1 VAIKIIS
8 SSQSDK
14 GKVRSSNQDGGYSGT
29 NLYVVADG
37 MGGHAGGDI
46 ASALATQHVAK
57 IDDVYP
63 DSDQAISSL
72 LEAMREA
79 NRNLSETVSKFNYL
93 AGMGTTMDA
102 VIFTGDIANIAHI
115 GDSRVYLMRDSKL
128 TQITKDHTF
137 VQQLIDAGRITE
149 EEALVHP
156 RRNVILRVLGDT
168 SEEPEFDIHQIEV
181 QPGDRLLLCSDG
193 LCGVVPNY
201 LIEENMKVAN
211 LDEAIEL
218 LIDEAKEYGAPDN
231 VTVLLLEVR
240 DEADIPD
247 HQQPVTWLGS
257 AANEVVIKQNS
268 AGRILEV
275 FSPKAWFDAFRDLG
289 RKETFYS
296 INDPAL
302 EKAIGE
308 FDGKVR
314 SWKKRGTALFLVLA
328 LTSGGALWGVY
339 SYIQTRYYL
348 GVENGNVAIYQGIK
362 ESFGGI
368 GFSTLYKE
376 SEIRIVDLP
385 DFQQELILKS
395 VSAESLADAEAKL
408 EQILESSKD
417 G

>member
-1 VAIKIIS
+1 VPIKIIS

-14 GKVRSSNQDGGYSGT
+14 GKVRSSNQDSGYSGT

-46 ASALATQHVAK
+46 ASALATQFVAK

-63 DSDQAISSL
+63 DSDQAMSAL
-72 LEAMREA
+72 LEAMRDA
-79 NRNLSETVSKFNYL
+79 NRNLSDTVTKFSYL

-102 VIFTGDIANIAHI
+102 VIFTGAIANIAHI

-137 VQQLIDAGRITE
+137 VQQLIDAGRLTE

-201 LIEENMKVAN
+201 LIEENMRVPN

-240 DEADIPD
+240 DESDLPD
-247 HQQPVTWLGS
+247 YQQPVTWLGS

-268 AGRILEV
+268 AGRILEM
-275 FSPKAWFDAFRDLG
+275 FSPKAWIDAFRDLG
-289 RKETFYS
+289 RKETFFS
-296 INDPAL
+296 INDPTL

-328 LTSGGALWGVY
+328 LISGGALWGIY

-362 ESFGGI
+362 ESFGGF
-368 GFSTLYKE
+368 GFSTLYQE

-385 DFQQELILKS
+385 DFQQELILCR
-395 VSAESLADAEAKL
+395 
-408 EQILESSKD
+408 
-417 G
+417 

>member
-14 GKVRSSNQDGGYSGT
+14 GKVRSSNQDSGYSGT

-63 DSDQAISSL
+63 DSDQAMSSL
-72 LEAMREA
+72 LDAMREA
-79 NRNLSETVSKFNYL
+79 NRNLSDTVSKFNYL

-102 VIFTGDIANIAHI
+102 VIFTGSIANIAHI

-137 VQQLIDAGRITE
+137 VQQLIDAGKLTE

-201 LIEENMKVAN
+201 LIEENMKVVN

-240 DEADIPD
+240 DEAELADY
-247 HQQPVTWLGS
+247 QQPVTWLGS

-328 LTSGGALWGVY
+328 LISGGALWGVF

-395 VSAESLADAEAKL
+395 ISAESLADAEAKL
-408 EQILESSKD
+408 EQILVSSKD

>member
-1 VAIKIIS
+1 MPIKIIS

-14 GKVRSSNQDGGYSGT
+14 GKVRSSNQDSGYSGT

-46 ASALATQHVAK
+46 ASALATQFVAK

-63 DSDQAISSL
+63 DSDQAMSAL
-72 LEAMREA
+72 LEAMRDA
-79 NRNLSETVSKFNYL
+79 NRNLSDTVTKFSYL

-102 VIFTGDIANIAHI
+102 VIFTGAIANIAHI

-137 VQQLIDAGRITE
+137 VQQLIDAGRLTE

-168 SEEPEFDIHQIEV
+168 SEEPDFDIHQIEV

-201 LIEENMKVAN
+201 LIEENMRVPN

-240 DEADIPD
+240 DEADLPD
-247 HQQPVTWLGS
+247 YQQPVTWLGS

-268 AGRILEV
+268 AGRILEM
-275 FSPKAWFDAFRDLG
+275 FSPKAWIDAFRDLG
-289 RKETFYS
+289 RKETFFS
-296 INDPAL
+296 INDPTL

-328 LTSGGALWGVY
+328 LISGGALWGIY

-362 ESFGGI
+362 ESFGGF
-368 GFSTLYKE
+368 GFSTLYQE

-395 VSAESLADAEAKL
+395 ISAESLADAEAKL

>member
-1 VAIKIIS
+1 MAIRVVS

-14 GKVRSSNQDGGYSGT
+14 GKVRTSNQDSGYAGV

-57 IDDVYP
+57 IDDVYE
-63 DSDQAISSL
+63 DSDQAMASL
-72 LEAMREA
+72 LDAMREA
-79 NRNLSETVSKFNYL
+79 NQTLSDTVDKFGYL

-115 GDSRVYLMRDSKL
+115 GDSRVYLMRDSQMM
-128 TQITKDHTF
+128 QITKDHTW
-137 VQQLIDAGRITE
+137 VQQLVDSGRLTE

-168 SEEPEFDIHQIEV
+168 SEEPEFDIHQLEV
-181 QPGDRLLLCSDG
+181 RPGDRLLLCSDG
-193 LCGVVPNY
+193 LCGVVPTA
-201 LIEENMKVAN
+201 LIEENMRVAN

-231 VTVLLLEVR
+231 VTVLLLEIR
-240 DEADIPD
+240 DEEEVGDF
-247 HQQPVTWLGS
+247 QQPITWLGS

-268 AGRILEV
+268 AGRILEM
-275 FSPKAWFDAFRDLG
+275 FSPKAWVEAFRDIG

-296 INDPAL
+296 VKDPAL

-314 SWKKRGTALFLVLA
+314 SWRLRGIAFFLVLA
-328 LTSGGALWGVY
+328 LISGGTLFGVY

-368 GFSTLYKE
+368 GFSKLYKE
-376 SEIRIVDLP
+376 SEIRVTDLP
-385 DFQQELILKS
+385 EFQQELILKS
-395 VSAESLADAEAKL
+395 ISADSLADAEIKL

>member
-1 VAIKIIS
+1 
-8 SSQSDK
+8 
-14 GKVRSSNQDGGYSGT
+14 
-29 NLYVVADG
+29 

-79 NRNLSETVSKFNYL
+79 NRNLSDTVSKFNYL

-115 GDSRVYLMRDSKL
+115 GDSRVYLMRDGKL

-137 VQQLIDAGRITE
+137 VQQLIDAGRLTE

-240 DEADIPD
+240 DEAEIPD

-275 FSPKAWFDAFRDLG
+275 FSPKAWIDAFRDLG

-296 INDPAL
+296 IKDPAL

-328 LTSGGALWGVY
+328 LLSGGTLWGVY

-395 VSAESLADAEAKL
+395 ISAESLADAEAKL
-408 EQILESSKD
+408 EQILVSSKD

>member
-1 VAIKIIS
+1 MPIKIIS

-14 GKVRSSNQDGGYSGT
+14 GKVRSSNQDSGYSGT

-46 ASALATQHVAK
+46 ASALATQFVAK

-63 DSDQAISSL
+63 DSDQAMSAL
-72 LEAMREA
+72 LEAMRDA
-79 NRNLSETVSKFNYL
+79 NRNLSDTVTKFSYL

-102 VIFTGDIANIAHI
+102 VIFTGAIANIAHI

-137 VQQLIDAGRITE
+137 VQQLIDAGRLTE

-201 LIEENMKVAN
+201 LIEENMRVPN

-240 DEADIPD
+240 DESDLPD
-247 HQQPVTWLGS
+247 YQQPVTWLGS

-268 AGRILEV
+268 AGRILEM
-275 FSPKAWFDAFRDLG
+275 FSPKAWIDAFRDLG
-289 RKETFYS
+289 RKETFFS
-296 INDPAL
+296 INDPTL

-328 LTSGGALWGVY
+328 LISGGALWGIY

-362 ESFGGI
+362 ESFGGF
-368 GFSTLYKE
+368 GFSTLYQE

-395 VSAESLADAEAKL
+395 ISADSLADAEAKL

>member
-1 VAIKIIS
+1 MAIKIIS

-57 IDDVYP
+57 IDDVYQ

-79 NRNLSETVSKFNYL
+79 NRNLSDTVSKFNYL

-102 VIFTGDIANIAHI
+102 VLFTGDIANIAHI

-137 VQQLIDAGRITE
+137 VQQLIDAGRLTE

-328 LTSGGALWGVY
+328 LISGGALWGVY

-348 GVENGNVAIYQGIK
+348 GVDNGNVAIYQGIK

-368 GFSTLYKE
+368 GFSTIYKE

-395 VSAESLADAEAKL
+395 ISAESLADAEAKL

>member
-1 VAIKIIS
+1 MAIKIIS

-14 GKVRSSNQDGGYSGT
+14 GKVRSSNQDSGYSGT

-63 DSDQAISSL
+63 DSDQAMSSL
-72 LEAMREA
+72 LDAMREA
-79 NRNLSETVSKFNYL
+79 NRNLSDTVSKFNYL

-102 VIFTGDIANIAHI
+102 VIFTGSIANIAHI

-128 TQITKDHTF
+128 TQVTKDHTF
-137 VQQLIDAGRITE
+137 VQQLIDAGKLTE
-149 EEALVHP
+149 EEALIHP

-231 VTVLLLEVR
+231 VTVLLLEVI
-240 DEADIPD
+240 DDAGLADY
-247 HQQPVTWLGS
+247 QQPVTWLGS

-328 LTSGGALWGVY
+328 LISGGALWGVY

-368 GFSTLYKE
+368 GFSTLYKQ
-376 SEIRIVDLP
+376 SEIRIIDLP

-395 VSAESLADAEAKL
+395 ISAESLADAEAKL

>member
-1 VAIKIIS
+1 MAIKIIS

-102 VIFTGDIANIAHI
+102 VIFTGSIANIAHI

-240 DEADIPD
+240 DEAEIPD

-328 LTSGGALWGVY
+328 LISGGALWGVY

-395 VSAESLADAEAKL
+395 VSADSLADAEAKL

>member
-1 VAIKIIS
+1 MAIKIIS

-14 GKVRSSNQDGGYSGT
+14 GKVRSSNQDSGYSGT

-63 DSDQAISSL
+63 DSDQAMSSL
-72 LEAMREA
+72 LDAMREA
-79 NRNLSETVSKFNYL
+79 NRNLSDTVSKFNYL

-149 EEALVHP
+149 EEALIHP

-240 DEADIPD
+240 GEAELADY
-247 HQQPVTWLGS
+247 QQPVTWLGS

-328 LTSGGALWGVY
+328 LVSGGALWGVY

-395 VSAESLADAEAKL
+395 ISAESLADAEAKL
-408 EQILESSKD
+408 EQILVSSKD

>member
-1 VAIKIIS
+1 MAIRVVS

-14 GKVRSSNQDGGYSGT
+14 GKVRTSNQDSGYAGV

-57 IDDVYP
+57 IDDVYE
-63 DSDQAISSL
+63 DSDQAMASL
-72 LEAMREA
+72 LDAMREA
-79 NRNLSETVSKFNYL
+79 NQTLSDTVDKFGYL

-115 GDSRVYLMRDSKL
+115 GDSRVYLMRDSQMQ
-128 TQITKDHTF
+128 QITKDHTW
-137 VQQLIDAGRITE
+137 VQQLVDSGRLTE

-168 SEEPEFDIHQIEV
+168 SEEPEFDIHQLEV
-181 QPGDRLLLCSDG
+181 RPGDRLLLCSDG
-193 LCGVVPNY
+193 LCGVVPTA
-201 LIEENMKVAN
+201 LIEENMRVAN

-231 VTVLLLEVR
+231 VTVLLLEIR
-240 DEADIPD
+240 DEAEVGDF
-247 HQQPVTWLGS
+247 QQPITWLGS

-268 AGRILEV
+268 AGRILEM
-275 FSPKAWFDAFRDLG
+275 FSPKAWVEAFRDIG

-296 INDPAL
+296 VKDPAL

-314 SWKKRGTALFLVLA
+314 SWRLRGIAFFLVLA
-328 LTSGGALWGVY
+328 LISGGTLFGVY

-368 GFSTLYKE
+368 GFSKLYKE
-376 SEIRIVDLP
+376 SEIRVTDLP
-385 DFQQELILKS
+385 EFQQELILKS
-395 VSAESLADAEAKL
+395 ISADSLADAEIKL

>member
-14 GKVRSSNQDGGYSGT
+14 GKVRSSNQDSGYSGT

-63 DSDQAISSL
+63 DSDQAMSSL
-72 LEAMREA
+72 LDAMREA
-79 NRNLSETVSKFNYL
+79 NRNLSDTVSKFNYL

-102 VIFTGDIANIAHI
+102 VIFTGSIANIAHI

-137 VQQLIDAGRITE
+137 VQQLIDAGKLTE
-149 EEALVHP
+149 EEALIHP

-240 DEADIPD
+240 DEAELADY
-247 HQQPVTWLGS
+247 QQPVTWLGS

-328 LTSGGALWGVY
+328 LISGGALWGVF

-395 VSAESLADAEAKL
+395 ISAESLMLGPRARRRF
-408 EQILESSKD
+408 STS
-417 G
+417 

>member
-1 VAIKIIS
+1 MAIKIIS

-14 GKVRSSNQDGGYSGT
+14 GKVRSSNQDSGYSGT

-79 NRNLSETVSKFNYL
+79 NRNLSDTVSKFSYL

-240 DEADIPD
+240 DEAEIPD

-328 LTSGGALWGVY
+328 LISGGALWGVY

-395 VSAESLADAEAKL
+395 VSADSLADAEAKL

>member
-1 VAIKIIS
+1 MAIKIVS
-8 SSQSDK
+8 SSKSDK
-14 GKVRSSNQDGGYSGT
+14 GKVRASNQDSGYAGV
-29 NLYVVADG
+29 NLYLVADG

-57 IDDVYP
+57 VDDVYD

-79 NRNLSETVSKFNYL
+79 NKNLSETVNKFGYL

-102 VIFTGDIANIAHI
+102 VIFTDNIANIAHI
-115 GDSRVYLMRDSKL
+115 GDSRVYLLRDGVMS
-128 TQITKDHTF
+128 QITKDHTF
-137 VQQLIDAGRITE
+137 VQQLIDAGRLTE

-168 SEEPEFDIHQIEV
+168 SEEPEFDIHQLEV
-181 QPGDRLLLCSDG
+181 KPGDRLLLCSDG
-193 LCGVVPNY
+193 LCGFVPPY
-201 LIEENMKVAN
+201 LIEENMKISN
-211 LDEAIEL
+211 LDEAVEL
-218 LIDEAKEYGAPDN
+218 LIDETKEFGAPDN
-231 VTVLLLEVR
+231 VTVLLLEIR
-240 DEADIPD
+240 DEAELGD
-247 HQQPVTWLGS
+247 HQQPTTWLGS

-268 AGRILEV
+268 AGRILEM
-275 FSPKAWFDAFRDLG
+275 FSPKAWFDAFRDVG

-296 INDPAL
+296 VNDPAL

-314 SWKKRGTALFLVLA
+314 SWRKRGLA
-328 LTSGGALWGVY
+328 LMLALAILTGGSLWGVY

-348 GVENGNVAIYQGIK
+348 GVQDGKVAIFQGIK

-368 GFSTLYKE
+368 GFSSLVKE
-376 SEIRIVDLP
+376 SNLKVSDLP
-385 DFQQELILKS
+385 EFQQELIEKS
-395 VSAESLADAEAKL
+395 ISAENLADAESKL
-408 EQILESSKD
+408 SQILESSKD

>member
-1 VAIKIIS
+1 
-8 SSQSDK
+8 
-14 GKVRSSNQDGGYSGT
+14 
-29 NLYVVADG
+29 

-63 DSDQAISSL
+63 DSDQAMSSL
-72 LEAMREA
+72 LDAMREA
-79 NRNLSETVSKFNYL
+79 NRNLSDTVSKFNYL

-102 VIFTGDIANIAHI
+102 VIFTGSIANIAHI

-137 VQQLIDAGRITE
+137 VQQLIDAGKLTE

-240 DEADIPD
+240 DEAELADY
-247 HQQPVTWLGS
+247 QQPVTWLGS

-328 LTSGGALWGVY
+328 LISGGALWGVF

-395 VSAESLADAEAKL
+395 ISAESLADAEAKL
-408 EQILESSKD
+408 EQILVSSKD

>member
-1 VAIKIIS
+1 MAIRVVS

-14 GKVRSSNQDGGYSGT
+14 GKVRTSNQDSGYAGV

-57 IDDVYP
+57 IDDVYE
-63 DSDQAISSL
+63 DSDQAMASL
-72 LEAMREA
+72 LDAMREA
-79 NRNLSETVSKFNYL
+79 NQNLSDTVDKFGYL

-102 VIFTGDIANIAHI
+102 VIFTGEIANIAHI
-115 GDSRVYLMRDSKL
+115 GDSRVYLMRDSQMM
-128 TQITKDHTF
+128 QITKDHTW
-137 VQQLIDAGRITE
+137 VQQLVDSGRLTE

-168 SEEPEFDIHQIEV
+168 SEEPEFDIHQLEI

-193 LCGVVPNY
+193 LCGVVPTA
-201 LIEENMKVAN
+201 LIEENMRVAN

-231 VTVLLLEVR
+231 VTVLLLEIR
-240 DEADIPD
+240 DEAEVGDF
-247 HQQPVTWLGS
+247 QQPITWLGS

-268 AGRILEV
+268 AGRILEM
-275 FSPKAWFDAFRDLG
+275 FSPKAWVEAFRDIG

-296 INDPAL
+296 VKDPAL
-302 EKAIGE
+302 AKAIGE

-314 SWKKRGTALFLVLA
+314 SWRMRGIAFFLVLA
-328 LTSGGALWGVY
+328 LISGGTLFGIY

-368 GFSTLYKE
+368 GFSKLYKE
-376 SEIRIVDLP
+376 SEIRVIDLP
-385 DFQQELILKS
+385 EFQQELILKS
-395 VSAESLADAEAKL
+395 ISADSLADAEIKL

>member
-1 VAIKIIS
+1 MAIRIVS

-14 GKVRSSNQDGGYSGT
+14 GKVRASNQDSGYAGV

-57 IDDVYP
+57 VDDVYD
-63 DSDQAISSL
+63 DSDQAIAAL
-72 LEAMREA
+72 LDAMREA
-79 NRNLSETVSKFNYL
+79 NQNLSETVDKFGYL

-102 VIFTGDIANIAHI
+102 VIFTGEIANIAHI
-115 GDSRVYLMRDSKL
+115 GDSRVYLMRDS
-128 TQITKDHTF
+128 QMMQVTKDHTW
-137 VQQLIDAGRITE
+137 VQQLVDSGKLTE

-168 SEEPEFDIHQIEV
+168 SEEPEFDIHQLEV
-181 QPGDRLLLCSDG
+181 RPGDRLLLCSDG
-193 LCGVVPNY
+193 LCGVVPTA
-201 LIEENMKVAN
+201 LIEENMRVAN

-240 DEADIPD
+240 DEAEVGDF
-247 HQQPVTWLGS
+247 QQPVTWLGS

-268 AGRILEV
+268 AGRILEM
-275 FSPKAWFDAFRDLG
+275 FSPKAWFEAFRDFG

-296 INDPAL
+296 VNDPAL

-314 SWKKRGTALFLVLA
+314 SWKMRGIAFFLVLG
-328 LTSGGALWGVY
+328 LISGGTLFGVY

-362 ESFGGI
+362 ESFGGF
-368 GFSTLYKE
+368 GFSKLYKE
-376 SEIRIVDLP
+376 SEIRVSDLP
-385 DFQQELILKS
+385 EFQQDLILKS
-395 VSAESLADAEAKL
+395 ISADSLADAEVKL
-408 EQILESSKD
+408 EQILESSKN